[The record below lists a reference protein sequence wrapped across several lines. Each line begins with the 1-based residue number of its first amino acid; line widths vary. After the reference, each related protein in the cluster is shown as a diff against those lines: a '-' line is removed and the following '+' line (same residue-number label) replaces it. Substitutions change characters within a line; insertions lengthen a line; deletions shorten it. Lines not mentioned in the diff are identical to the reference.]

1 VPALRNGHIEIKPQ
15 GVSKGT
21 AAEMFLGVDA
31 EKHLRR
37 GSGASGAGGG
47 RKVDF
52 ILAIGD
58 DRSDEE
64 TFIAIEECMANPN
77 SAVMPAMAG
86 MYSC

>member
-1 VPALRNGHIEIKPQ
+1 
-15 GVSKGT
+15 
-21 AAEMFLGVDA
+21 
-31 EKHLRR
+31 
-37 GSGASGAGGG
+37 
-47 RKVDF
+47 VDF